1 MKPPA
6 FFRSHSIV
14 IHNHPMRTKL
24 LPAFIIAAGCL
35 ALGASAQTP
44 APAPVAEAPASLAPS
59 RIIYAPRLPSVP
71 ELMNVAAAQGLG
83 VERVDQTA
91 NQITVTYKSGGQ
103 LSTVVYNLL
112 PGVATATTSAPAP
125 EAPTLAQA
133 PATVQVTAPVQQGT
147 TVISTTPAPVVIY
160 QQPET
165 VYYRTAPYYYSDP
178 YYPWG
183 WVAPVALSVGFGYY
197 WGDHYGYHGH
207 GGYHG
212 GGHNGGH
219 GGHH

>member
-1 MKPPA
+1 MMKPPA

-24 LPAFIIAAGCL
+24 LPAFIIAAGCF

-44 APAPVAEAPASLAPS
+44 APAPVTEAPASPAPS

-71 ELMNVAAAQGLG
+71 ELMNVAAAQGLS

-125 EAPTLAQA
+125 DAPTLAQA
-133 PATVQVTAPVQQGT
+133 TTTVQVAAPVQQGT
-147 TVISTTPAPVVIY
+147 TVISTTPAPVVVY
-160 QQPET
+160 QQPAPT
-165 VYYRTAPYYYSDP
+165 YYAAPAYYPYYDP

-183 WVAPVALSVGFGYY
+183 YYAPVALSFGFGYY
-197 WGDHYGYHGH
+197 YGH

-212 GGHNGGH
+212 HGDYHGGGH